1 MNNLSSIEILSTLI
15 AFDTTSYKSN
25 LECIFYIQ
33 ALLEQYG
40 IEVTLNFNAAHN
52 KANLLASIGP
62 VDQPG
67 ILLSG
72 HSDVVPIEGQQWDTP
87 AFVATHKNELIYGR
101 GTADMKG
108 FLACAI
114 MCMLKAK
121 QQSLKQPL
129 HLCISYD
136 EEIGCIGVRGILEQL
151 KATLRPPLLC
161 VIGEPTMM
169 QLALAHKGK
178 TVFRATCCGE
188 EGHSALA
195 PRYVN
200 AIHVASHLVQA
211 LQQAQQH
218 LHDHGAQD
226 HGYDIPYST
235 VHVGKIAGGTAL
247 NIVPNQCIVDYEIRH
262 LAQDRSQ
269 DIQALIFEKMHLH
282 ENAHI
287 QIEEVNQYP
296 GLKTSST
303 IQAVQFIQKMLPED
317 TSIGNISFGT
327 EGGLFQAALDC
338 PVVVCGPGDIAV
350 AHKPNEYVSI
360 EQLKQCDVFLNQ
372 LLMSIVHS

>member
-1 MNNLSSIEILSTLI
+1 MNDLSSLSLLSKLI

-25 LECIFYIQ
+25 LDLIFYIK
-33 ALLEQYG
+33 ALFEQQN
-40 IEVTLNFNAAHN
+40 IRVELNFNAEKS

-62 VDQPG
+62 MDQAG

-72 HSDVVPIEGQQWDTP
+72 HSDVVPIDGQQWGTP
-87 AFVATHKNELIYGR
+87 AFVATEKDDGNIYGR

-108 FLACAI
+108 FLACSI
-114 MCMLKAK
+114 MTMLKA
-121 QQSLKQPL
+121 SELELKRPL

-136 EEIGCIGVRGILEQL
+136 EEIGCIGVRGILDQL
-151 KATLRPPLLC
+151 SVTMIPPIMC

-178 TVFRATCCGE
+178 TVFKAQCCGE

-200 AIHVASHLVQA
+200 AIHVASKLVESIQNVQNY
-211 LQQAQQH
+211 LREQGH
-218 LHDHGAQD
+218 QD
-226 HGYDIPYST
+226 FGYDIPYTT

-247 NIVPNQCIVDYEIRH
+247 NIVPNSCVVDYEIRH
-262 LAQDRSQ
+262 LAQDNSQ
-269 DIQALIFEKMHLH
+269 LIQDKI
-282 ENAHI
+282 
-287 QIEEVNQYP
+287 IERIESDFKVKIDVAEVNQYP
-296 GLKTSST
+296 GLKTSAT
-303 IQAVQFIQKMLPED
+303 IEAVQFIQKLLPD
-317 TSIGNISFGT
+317 TTSVGNISFGT
-327 EGGLFQAALDC
+327 EGGLLQQALKC

-360 EQLKQCDVFLNQ
+360 EQLHRCDIFLDK
-372 LLMSIVHS
+372 LLMSLVN

>member
-33 ALLEQYG
+33 GLLQQNG

-87 AFVATHKNELIYGR
+87 AFVATHKNKLIYGR

-114 MCMLKAK
+114 VCMLKAK
-121 QQSLKQPL
+121 QQSLKHPL

-136 EEIGCIGVRGILEQL
+136 EEIGCIGVRGILDQL

-195 PRYVN
+195 PRHVN
-200 AIHVASHLVQA
+200 AIHVASHLVQS
-211 LQQAQQH
+211 LQQVQQH
-218 LHDHGAQD
+218 LHHHGAQD

-235 VHVGKIAGGTAL
+235 VHVGKIAGGTGL

-262 LAQDRSQ
+262 LAQDRSH
-269 DIQALIFEKMHLH
+269 DIQALILEKMHLNV
-282 ENAHI
+282 NAYI

-303 IQAVQFIQKMLPED
+303 IQAVQFMQKLLPED

-360 EQLKQCDVFLNQ
+360 EQLEQCDAFLNQ
-372 LLMSIVHS
+372 LLMSIVQS

>member
-1 MNNLSSIEILSTLI
+1 MNDLSSVALLSKLI

-25 LECIFYIQ
+25 LDLIMYVKEI
-33 ALLEQYG
+33 LEQNG
-40 IEVTLNFNAAHN
+40 IRVELNFNVENN
-52 KANLLASIGP
+52 KANLFASTGP
-62 VDQPG
+62 IDQPG

-72 HSDVVPIEGQQWDTP
+72 HSDVVPIEGQQWDSP
-87 AFVATHKNELIYGR
+87 AFEATEKDGNIYGR

-114 MCMLKAK
+114 MTMLKAS
-121 QQSLKQPL
+121 QYELKRPL
-129 HLCISYD
+129 HLCMSYD
-136 EEIGCIGVRGILEQL
+136 EEIGCIGVRGILDQL
-151 KATLRPPLLC
+151 ASTIVSPLVC

-195 PRYVN
+195 PKYVN
-200 AIHVASHLVQA
+200 AIHVASKLVESLQNVQTHLRN
-211 LQQAQQH
+211 
-218 LHDHGAQD
+218 HGAQD
-226 HGYDIPYST
+226 SGYDIPYTT

-262 LAQDRSQ
+262 LAQDHSHN
-269 DIQALIFEKMHLH
+269 IQEQIL
-282 ENAHI
+282 ENIQKDFQVHI
-287 QIEEVNQYP
+287 DVEEVNQYP

-303 IQAVQFIQKMLPED
+303 IEAVQFIQKLLPED

-327 EGGLFQAALDC
+327 EGGLFQGVLNC

-350 AHKPNEYVSI
+350 AHKPNEYVAL
-360 EQLKQCDVFLNQ
+360 EQLNQCDIFLEK
-372 LLMSIVHS
+372 LFMSLR

>member
-1 MNNLSSIEILSTLI
+1 MNDFNSIALLSKLI

-25 LECIFYIQ
+25 LDFILFIKELFEQNSIQ
-33 ALLEQYG
+33 VE
-40 IEVTLNFNAAHN
+40 LNFNAEKN

-62 VDQPG
+62 LDQAG
-67 ILLSG
+67 IILSG

-87 AFVATHKNELIYGR
+87 AFEATHKNGNIYGR

-108 FLACAI
+108 FLACAVI
-114 MCMLKAK
+114 TMLKASK
-121 QQSLKQPL
+121 LELKRPL

-136 EEIGCIGVRGILEQL
+136 EEIGCIGVRRILDQL
-151 KATLRPPLLC
+151 ASTLISPIMC

-178 TVFRATCCGE
+178 TVFRAQCCGE

-195 PRYVN
+195 PNYVN
-200 AIHVASHLVQA
+200 AIHVASKLVES
-211 LQQAQQH
+211 LQNVQQY
-218 LHDHGAQD
+218 LREQGQQD
-226 HGYDIPYST
+226 SGYDIPYTT

-247 NIVPNQCIVDYEIRH
+247 NIVPNSCVVDYEIRH
-262 LAQDRSQ
+262 LAQDNSL
-269 DIQALIFEKMHLH
+269 DIQQKII
-282 ENAHI
+282 ENIKQDFQVHI
-287 QIEEVNQYP
+287 DVEEVNQYP

-303 IQAVQFIQKMLPED
+303 IEAVQFIQKLLPES

-327 EGGLFQAALDC
+327 EGGLLQGALNC

-350 AHKPNEYVSI
+350 AHKPNEYVAVD
-360 EQLKQCDVFLNQ
+360 QLNQCDIFLEKILISLQ
-372 LLMSIVHS
+372 V

>member
-1 MNNLSSIEILSTLI
+1 MNDLSSLSLLSKLI

-25 LECIFYIQ
+25 LDLIFYIK
-33 ALLEQYG
+33 ALFEQQN
-40 IEVTLNFNAAHN
+40 IRVELNFNAEKS

-62 VDQPG
+62 IDQAG

-72 HSDVVPIEGQQWDTP
+72 HSDVVPIDGQQWDTP
-87 AFVATHKNELIYGR
+87 AFVATEKDGNIYGR

-108 FLACAI
+108 FLACSI
-114 MCMLKAK
+114 MTMLKA
-121 QQSLKQPL
+121 SELELKRPL

-136 EEIGCIGVRGILEQL
+136 EEIGCIGVRGILDQL
-151 KATLRPPLLC
+151 SATMIPPIMC

-178 TVFRATCCGE
+178 TVFKAQCCGE

-200 AIHVASHLVQA
+200 AIHVASKLVESIQNVQNY
-211 LQQAQQH
+211 LREQGH
-218 LHDHGAQD
+218 QD
-226 HGYDIPYST
+226 SGYDIPYTT

-247 NIVPNQCIVDYEIRH
+247 NIVPNSCVVDYEIRH
-262 LAQDRSQ
+262 LAQDNSQ
-269 DIQALIFEKMHLH
+269 LIQEKII
-282 ENAHI
+282 EHI
-287 QIEEVNQYP
+287 ESDFKVKIDVVEVNQYP
-296 GLKTSST
+296 GLKTSAT
-303 IQAVQFIQKMLPED
+303 IEAVQFIQKLLPD
-317 TSIGNISFGT
+317 KTSVGNISFGT
-327 EGGLFQAALDC
+327 EGGLLQQALKC

-360 EQLKQCDVFLNQ
+360 EQLHRCDIFLDK
-372 LLMSIVHS
+372 LLMSLVS

>member
-1 MNNLSSIEILSTLI
+1 MSDLSSVALLSKLI

-25 LECIFYIQ
+25 LDLILYVKDI
-33 ALLEQYG
+33 LEQNG
-40 IEVTLNFNAAHN
+40 IRVELNFNTEQN
-52 KANLLASIGP
+52 KANLFASVGP
-62 VDQPG
+62 IDQPG

-72 HSDVVPIEGQQWDTP
+72 HSDVVPIEGQQWNSP
-87 AFVATHKNELIYGR
+87 AFEATEKDGNIYGR

-114 MCMLKAK
+114 VAMLKAS
-121 QQSLKQPL
+121 QYELKRPL
-129 HLCISYD
+129 HLCMSYD
-136 EEIGCIGVRGILEQL
+136 EEIGCIGVRGILDQL
-151 KATLRPPLLC
+151 AATIVSPLMC

-195 PRYVN
+195 PKYVN
-200 AIHVASHLVQA
+200 AIHVASKLVESLQNVQTHLRE
-211 LQQAQQH
+211 
-218 LHDHGAQD
+218 HGAQD
-226 HGYDIPYST
+226 SGYDIPYTT

-262 LAQDRSQ
+262 LAQDHSHN
-269 DIQALIFEKMHLH
+269 IQEQIL
-282 ENAHI
+282 ENIQKDFKVHI
-287 QIEEVNQYP
+287 DVEEVNQYP

-303 IQAVQFIQKMLPED
+303 IEAVQFIQKLLPED
-317 TSIGNISFGT
+317 TLIGNISFGT
-327 EGGLFQAALDC
+327 EGGLFQGALNC

-350 AHKPNEYVSI
+350 AHKPNEYVAL
-360 EQLKQCDVFLNQ
+360 E
-372 LLMSIVHS
+372 